1 MPARP
6 AGQTPVQQAPD
17 ANNLPA
23 KTAPTAQQ
31 PSGQPNAPHKSWFDR
46 IYEGLGGG
54 PRTVTT
60 ADADGNPVTRTVPTS
75 KGDITR
81 SILAGA
87 IHGIVAG
94 AAAGSAPEGPAGTR
108 SVSNMRAF
116 AAAEQSGEQSRKD
129 FHNAPQKQAD
139 QLMMRQYAATQNVLG
154 ELRNQQAI
162 DKLHEDNWSGKE
174 DFYNKSKDIYQP
186 TIDSLAQ
193 TEKDTGEQLVAV
205 GDRKM
210 SHEAVEQR
218 GDLIKLGLSPVQDGW
233 ETRTAPNGQQYH
245 LPTYSLVKSGNV
257 NVNKEALTQLA
268 KTNSAVA
275 QLFDEQGNLRTASG
289 DSLPLDSTKF
299 INYEKEAH
307 AATIAYEFVHQ
318 MQVGLGVDEKDQLSQ
333 NDFNKK
339 FRDNPALTRQSVDAV
354 TTLANAHTQ
363 TTEHAL
369 SQLQNSG
376 QAGEIFKLL
385 GKSPDEVGAF
395 LNGEELKHVTAKS
408 AAVNAGK
415 PMTVA
420 QAETIVASPT
430 EPPARK
436 AVAQTLLDVTAK
448 QEGNVAEAK
457 QNVKDKTAKATQ
469 DKTDADLTAA
479 AQNMLNGDYARIGD
493 VVSYRGNQRTKFYDI
508 MSDAAIRAGKDPR
521 DYSPAALKAKSDL
534 ISSFASGKDADQ
546 LVNFNTFLGHADD
559 AMDTTATMRAK
570 LLAGAPSPLLNKPLN
585 WIEKN
590 AANDPDYTAFITSLE
605 PVRKEFMT
613 FLNQNRAEHESDL
626 KVMNTVLD
634 DNATPAQI
642 ERALKQLGN
651 SASIRLNN
659 LGRKYSNTMG
669 TAYPHLITPEGV
681 QTLQKMGITIPQGL
695 TSDGKQPA
703 QGQPAQ
709 TPPIGL
715 LKENVYTTFK
725 SGQTWTLQGGK
736 PVQIQQTQGQ

>member
-1 MPARP
+1 
-6 AGQTPVQQAPD
+6 
-17 ANNLPA
+17 
-23 KTAPTAQQ
+23 
-31 PSGQPNAPHKSWFDR
+31 
-46 IYEGLGGG
+46 
-54 PRTVTT
+54 
-60 ADADGNPVTRTVPTS
+60 
-75 KGDITR
+75 
-81 SILAGA
+81 
-87 IHGIVAG
+87 
-94 AAAGSAPEGPAGTR
+94 
-108 SVSNMRAF
+108 
-116 AAAEQSGEQSRKD
+116 
-129 FHNAPQKQAD
+129 
-139 QLMMRQYAATQNVLG
+139 
-154 ELRNQQAI
+154 
-162 DKLHEDNWSGKE
+162 
-174 DFYNKSKDIYQP
+174 
-186 TIDSLAQ
+186 
-193 TEKDTGEQLVAV
+193 
-205 GDRKM
+205 M